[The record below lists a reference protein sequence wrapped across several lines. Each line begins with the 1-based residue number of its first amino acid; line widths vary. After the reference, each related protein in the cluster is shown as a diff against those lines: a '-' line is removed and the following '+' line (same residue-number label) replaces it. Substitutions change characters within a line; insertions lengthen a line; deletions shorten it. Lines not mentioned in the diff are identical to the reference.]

1 MGLRERKKQQ
11 TRHRLTETA
20 WRLAADQGFDRVTVA
35 EIARETGVSEA
46 TLFNYFRTK
55 EDLFYEPL
63 EAFGDELVQAVRD
76 RPEGTTPS
84 TAVRDFLL
92 QDRGILAVGP
102 DDEDA
107 AQAQLRTQMRVINDS
122 PALLAREQLA
132 FARYTESLAGALR
145 AEDVDPIA
153 AAVVAH
159 ALIGVHRSL
168 ITFVRA
174 EVLSGTP
181 PRRIAARTR
190 RHCAAAFDLLESG
203 I

>member
-1 MGLRERKKQQ
+1 VGLRELKKQQ

-20 WRLAADQGFDRVTVA
+20 WRLAANQGFDRVTVA

-76 RPEGTTPS
+76 RPEGSTPS
-84 TAVRDFLL
+84 AAVRDFLL
-92 QDRGILAVGP
+92 RDRGLLAVGP
-102 DDEDA
+102 ADEEA
-107 AQAQLRTQMRVINDS
+107 AQAELRAQMRVINDS

-132 FARYTESLAGALR
+132 FARYTESLAGVLR
-145 AEDVDPIA
+145 AEEADPVT

-168 ITFVRA
+168 IAFVRA
-174 EVLSGTP
+174 EVLAGTP
-181 PRRIAARTR
+181 PRRIATLTR
-190 RHCAAAFDLLESG
+190 RHCTAALDLLESG